1 MRMLGLNLVHYDF
14 EQVVWGKE
22 KLLPH
27 LPSFKVVSDNCMYG
41 DITTTVEARGDT
53 AKITKKMT
61 NFYTVHIYYTLC
73 RRGVIKRWPNVSLRK
88 RERRYG
94 LNMRKRLC
102 KPTPH
107 THHCLFEAKI
117 SIIM

>member
-1 MRMLGLNLVHYDF
+1 MRMVGLNLVHYDS
-14 EQVVWGKE
+14 EQVVWGKQ

-41 DITTTVEARGDT
+41 DITTVEARGDT

-73 RRGVIKRWPNVSLRK
+73 RKGVYQMLAQGQLVTLKK
-88 RERRYG
+88 RERR
-94 LNMRKRLC
+94 
-102 KPTPH
+102 
-107 THHCLFEAKI
+107 
-117 SIIM
+117 